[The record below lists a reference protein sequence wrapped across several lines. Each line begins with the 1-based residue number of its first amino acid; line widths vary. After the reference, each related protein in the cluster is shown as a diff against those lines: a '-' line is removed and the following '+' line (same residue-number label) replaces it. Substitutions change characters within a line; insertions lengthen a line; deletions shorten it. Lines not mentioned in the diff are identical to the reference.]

1 MGRIIH
7 TGDTH
12 IGYLQYHLPSRQS
25 DFLNAFKRVVQD
37 AIDGDFDAIVHSG
50 DLFDKIN
57 PDLKDIAGT
66 IEILQ
71 LAKGKVPILAIAGN
85 HEMRRGGIQWI
96 DLFDRLGLVKHLDE
110 SPYIIKDQEGDIAI
124 YGMDYVHQD
133 KREELDYQFEDSQS
147 KYKILVSHGQ
157 FTPLVLVP
165 GRNAWDLEMVLESS
179 NIKFDVVLLGDEHGQ
194 KQKMIGDVW
203 ATYCGSTERA
213 SIKERERRSYN
224 IIDLKDGINIS
235 TRNIQT
241 REFVYIEEEITEQD
255 GIGYLYDRI
264 KEEEHKFVDAVVII
278 TVENKGRKIPI
289 SEIEEYCKQRGAIYV
304 QIKSKVGEEG
314 ETRVGEW
321 VSFEDP
327 SEAIESGIEALG
339 LTDISRQIDL
349 IVRDQNILDS
359 NLKIHVKELIE
370 EFRNGMKGLEE
381 PGVED
386 NDKNGKSEEY
396 TLGDFS

>member
-1 MGRIIH
+1 
-7 TGDTH
+7 
-12 IGYLQYHLPSRQS
+12 
-25 DFLNAFKRVVQD
+25 
-37 AIDGDFDAIVHSG
+37 
-50 DLFDKIN
+50 
-57 PDLKDIAGT
+57 
-66 IEILQ
+66 
-71 LAKGKVPILAIAGN
+71 
-85 HEMRRGGIQWI
+85 
-96 DLFDRLGLVKHLDE
+96 
-110 SPYIIKDQEGDIAI
+110 
-124 YGMDYVHQD
+124 
-133 KREELDYQFEDSQS
+133 
-147 KYKILVSHGQ
+147 
-157 FTPLVLVP
+157 
-165 GRNAWDLEMVLESS
+165 MVLESS

-381 PGVED
+381 PGVEG